1 MAVVLMGMLMVM
13 ALGMVIL
20 VVGLSVCVSASA
32 VVCYH
37 NRSSYQQ
44 PSPNREWW

>member
-1 MAVVLMGMLMVM
+1 MCAMAEVLMGLLMVM
-13 ALGMVIL
+13 ALEMVIL
-20 VVGLSVCVSASA
+20 VVGLSASA

-44 PSPNREWW
+44 PSLN